1 MMHWFRRLM
10 YGRNGLDTLANVCLV
25 AGLIIYVIA
34 AIFDLRWISLLFFA
48 LVIYA
53 YFRCFSKN
61 VYKRRQENA
70 AFVGFFALRK
80 KMFKERKAWKYI
92 RCGNCKA
99 YLRVPKNKGTL
110 EVKCP
115 KCNSSFRVKG

>member
-10 YGRNGLDTLANVCLV
+10 YGRNGMDTLANVCLI
-25 AGLIIYVIA
+25 AGLVVYIVA
-34 AIFDLRWISLLFFA
+34 AIFDLFWISLLFFA

-80 KMFKERKAWKYI
+80 KMFKERKEWRYI
-92 RCGNCKA
+92 RCSKCKA
-99 YLRVPKNKGTL
+99 YLRVPRGKGTL

-115 KCNSSFRVKG
+115 KCGETFRVKG